1 MIFISAPY
9 SHKDKKIEAKRYE
22 QICRYAAQLFA
33 NNKTSMSP
41 VMMGHPCL
49 EFEKMPGDFAFWKN
63 YSFEVLSK
71 CDELHV
77 LELDGWYESI
87 GVTNEIIYADNAD
100 IPVKYVEYA
109 NVFGHDKY
117 RIR

>member
-9 SHKDKKIEAKRYE
+9 SSKDKVLESTRYRN
-22 QICRYAAQLFA
+22 ICQYAAYLFA

-49 EFEKMPGDFAFWKN
+49 EFEQMPGDFTFWKN

-77 LELDGWYESI
+77 LQLDGWHESV
-87 GVTNEIIYADNAD
+87 GVAQETIYADNAE
-100 IPVKYVEYA
+100 IPVKYVTVTDD
-109 NVFGHDKY
+109 NKY
-117 RIR
+117 SIE